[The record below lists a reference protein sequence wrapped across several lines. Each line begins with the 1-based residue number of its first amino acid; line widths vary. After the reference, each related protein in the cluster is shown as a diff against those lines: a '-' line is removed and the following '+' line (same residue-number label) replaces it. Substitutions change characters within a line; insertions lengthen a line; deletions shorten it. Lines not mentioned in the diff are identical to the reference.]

1 MKNKVLLID
10 DDKELCNLIKDCI
23 EEEGVTL
30 EYVCSGDLGFQKVK
44 NLQEEYRLL
53 ILDIMLPQID
63 GLTILAELRKNSN
76 IPVLMLTAKDEEVD
90 KVVGLRMGADDYLTK
105 PFGIN
110 ELKARVY
117 SLIRR
122 YTVFSEQSEE
132 KSKIE
137 FKGLSIDLETREVYV
152 DKKTIELTNKEFN
165 LLAFLASHPGRAF
178 TKKQIYAE
186 VWEEEYSFDDNNLI
200 AFISKL
206 RKKIDP
212 NESSPSYIQTIRGVG
227 YRFSMEV

>member
-53 ILDIMLPQID
+53 ILDIMLPKID

>member
-10 DDKELCNLIKDCI
+10 DDKELCSLIKDCI
-23 EEEGVTL
+23 EEEGVAI
-30 EYVCSGDLGFQKVK
+30 EYICSGELGFQKVK
-44 NLQEEYRLL
+44 NLQEEYRLV
-53 ILDIMLPQID
+53 ILDIMLPEID
-63 GLTILAELRKNSN
+63 GLTILGELRKNSN

-105 PFGIN
+105 PFGMN

-122 YTVFSEQSEE
+122 YTVFSEQSQE

-137 FKGLSIDLETREVYV
+137 AKGLSIDLEKRVVQV
-152 DKKTIELTNKEFN
+152 DGKTIELTNREFN
-165 LLAFLASHPGRAF
+165 LLVFLASHPGRAF
-178 TKKQIYAE
+178 TKKQIYAK

-206 RKKIDP
+206 RKKIEP

-227 YRFSMEV
+227 YRFSTEV

>member
-10 DDKELCNLIKDCI
+10 DDKDLCNLIKECI
-23 EEEGVTL
+23 EEEEIAVD
-30 EYVCSGDLGFQKVK
+30 YVCSGDLAFQKVK
-44 NLQEEYRLL
+44 KLQDEYSLV

-63 GLTILAELRKNSN
+63 WFTILGGLRKNSN
-76 IPVLMLTAKDEEVD
+76 IPVLMLTAKDQEVD
-90 KVVGLRMGADDYLTK
+90 KVIGLRLGADDYLTK
-105 PFGIN
+105 PFGMN

-122 YTVFSEQSEE
+122 YTVFSEQTEQ

-137 FKGLSIDLETREVYV
+137 FKNLSINLETRVVHV
-152 DKKTIELTNKEFN
+152 DGKTIELTNKEFN

-186 VWEEEYSFDDNNLI
+186 VWAEEYSFDDNNLI

-206 RKKIDP
+206 RKKIELD
-212 NESSPSYIQTIRGVG
+212 ESSPSYIQTIRGVG
-227 YRFSMEV
+227 YRFSTEV

>member
-10 DDKELCNLIKDCI
+10 DDKELCNLIKECI
-23 EEEGVTL
+23 EEEEIAVD
-30 EYVCSGDLGFQKVK
+30 YVCSGDLAFQKVK
-44 NLQEEYRLL
+44 KLQDEYSLV

-63 GLTILAELRKNSN
+63 GLTILGGLRKNSN
-76 IPVLMLTAKDEEVD
+76 IPVLMLTAKDQEVD
-90 KVVGLRMGADDYLTK
+90 KVIGLRLGADDYLTK
-105 PFGIN
+105 PFGMN

-122 YTVFSEQSEE
+122 YTVFSEQTEQ

-137 FKGLSIDLETREVYV
+137 FKNLSINLETRVVHV
-152 DKKTIELTNKEFN
+152 DGKTIELTNKEFN

-178 TKKQIYAE
+178 TKKRIYAE
-186 VWEEEYSFDDNNLI
+186 VWAEEYSFDDNNLI

-206 RKKIDP
+206 RKKIELD
-212 NESSPSYIQTIRGVG
+212 ESSPSYIQTIRGVG
-227 YRFSMEV
+227 YRFSTEV

>member
-1 MKNKVLLID
+1 
-10 DDKELCNLIKDCI
+10 
-23 EEEGVTL
+23 
-30 EYVCSGDLGFQKVK
+30 
-44 NLQEEYRLL
+44 
-53 ILDIMLPQID
+53 MLPQID
-63 GLTILAELRKNSN
+63 GLTILGGLRKNSN

-90 KVVGLRMGADDYLTK
+90 KVIGLRMGADDYLTK
-105 PFGIN
+105 PFGMN

-122 YTVFSEQSEE
+122 YTVFSEQTEQ

-137 FKGLSIDLETREVYV
+137 FKNLSINLETRVVHV
-152 DKKTIELTNKEFN
+152 DGKTIELTNKEFN

-186 VWEEEYSFDDNNLI
+186 VWAEEYSFDDNNLI

-206 RKKIDP
+206 RKKIELD
-212 NESSPSYIQTIRGVG
+212 ESSPSYIQTIRGVG
-227 YRFSMEV
+227 YRFSTEV

>member
-10 DDKELCNLIKDCI
+10 DDKELCSLIKDCI
-23 EEEGVTL
+23 EEEGAAI
-30 EYVCSGDLGFQKVK
+30 EYICSGELGFQKVK
-44 NLQEEYRLL
+44 NLQEEYRLV
-53 ILDIMLPQID
+53 ILDIMLPEID
-63 GLTILAELRKNSN
+63 GLTILGELRKNSN

-105 PFGIN
+105 PFGMN

-122 YTVFSEQSEE
+122 YTVFSGQSEG

-137 FKGLSIDLETREVYV
+137 AKGLSIDLEKRVVQV
-152 DKKTIELTNKEFN
+152 DGKAIELTNKEFN
-165 LLAFLASHPGRAF
+165 LLVFLASHPGRAF
-178 TKKQIYAE
+178 TKKQIYAK

-206 RKKIDP
+206 RKKIEP

-227 YRFSMEV
+227 YRFSTEV

>member
-10 DDKELCNLIKDCI
+10 DDRELCNLIKDCI
-23 EEEGVTL
+23 EEEGVAV
-30 EYVCSGDLGFQKVK
+30 EYVCSGALGFQKVK
-44 NLQEEYRLL
+44 NLQKEYRLV
-53 ILDIMLPQID
+53 ILDVMLPQVD
-63 GLTILAELRKNSN
+63 GLTILGELRKNSN

-105 PFGIN
+105 PFGMN
-110 ELKARVY
+110 ELKARVH

-122 YTVFSEQSEE
+122 YTVFGEQSEE

-137 FKGLSIDLETREVYV
+137 FKGLSINLETRVVHV
-152 DKKTIELTNKEFN
+152 DGKTIELTNKEFN
-165 LLAFLASHPGRAF
+165 LLAFLASHPGRVF

-206 RKKIDP
+206 RKKIEL

>member
-10 DDKELCNLIKDCI
+10 DDKELCSLIKDCI
-23 EEEGVTL
+23 EEEGVAI
-30 EYVCSGDLGFQKVK
+30 EYICSGELGFQKVK
-44 NLQEEYRLL
+44 NLQEEYRLV
-53 ILDIMLPQID
+53 ILDIMLPEID
-63 GLTILAELRKNSN
+63 GLTILGELRKNSN

-105 PFGIN
+105 PFGMN

-122 YTVFSEQSEE
+122 YTVFSEQSQE

-137 FKGLSIDLETREVYV
+137 AKGLSIDLEKRVVQV
-152 DKKTIELTNKEFN
+152 DGKTIELTNREFN
-165 LLAFLASHPGRAF
+165 LLVFLASHPGRAF
-178 TKKQIYAE
+178 TKKQIYAK

-206 RKKIDP
+206 RKKIEP
-212 NESSPSYIQTIRGVG
+212 NEISPSYIQTIRGVG
-227 YRFSMEV
+227 YRFSTEV

>member
-23 EEEGVTL
+23 EQEGVAV

-44 NLQEEYRLL
+44 NLQEEYRLV
-53 ILDIMLPQID
+53 ILDIMLPEID
-63 GLTILAELRKNSN
+63 GLTILGELRKNSN

-105 PFGIN
+105 PFGMN

-122 YTVFSEQSEE
+122 YTVFSELSEE
-132 KSKIE
+132 KSKILA
-137 FKGLSIDLETREVYV
+137 KGLSIDLETRVVQV
-152 DKKTIELTNKEFN
+152 DGKKIELTNKEFN
-165 LLAFLASHPGRAF
+165 LLAFLASHPQRAF

-206 RKKIDP
+206 RKKIEP

-227 YRFSMEV
+227 YRFSTEV